1 MRIFSLFL
9 ALFLFTGGAIQAQE
23 NIISI
28 NSSASVEIP
37 ADRIAFHINLNGE
50 AATPRE
56 AFDLHKEREEVL
68 LELLKK
74 HQIEEDDI
82 NIEPIAI
89 SRTNVHREDQEPR
102 IRTRQNVTLTLSD
115 FDRYE
120 EIQIALI
127 ESGYDEFNGNFV
139 SSEAESGKDEALKE
153 ALKTA
158 REKGE
163 LIAKESTLKLD
174 GIQSIDFSY
183 NQSPPRPLMEMAAF
197 QQDRSKSSLI
207 SEYGQSVSVSASVSV
222 KYNFSPLEN

>member
-1 MRIFSLFL
+1 MRTLSLFL
-9 ALFLFTGGAIQAQE
+9 VLFLFTGATQAQE
-23 NIISI
+23 NTISI

-37 ADRIAFHINLNGE
+37 ADRIAFHINLNAE

-74 HQIEEDDI
+74 HQIEEENI
-82 NIEPIAI
+82 NFEPIAI
-89 SRTNVHREDQEPR
+89 SRTNVHREDQESR
-102 IRTRQNVTLTLSD
+102 IRTRQSVILKLSD

-120 EIQIALI
+120 EIQVALI

-158 REKGE
+158 REKAE
-163 LIAKESTLKLD
+163 LIAKESNLQLD

-197 QQDRSKSSLI
+197 QQDRSESSLI
-207 SEYGQSVSVSASVSV
+207 SEYGQSVSVSADVSV
-222 KYNFSPLEN
+222 KYSFLPLDN